1 MPQQE
6 LDFESLN
13 KTLDKLHRAYPS
25 SAFAKIDEPEEKE
38 DLTND
43 YFALK
48 DLLKNL
54 QSKE

>member
-6 LDFESLN
+6 LDFDSLN
-13 KTLDKLHRAYPS
+13 ATLDKLFKAYPS
-25 SAFAKIDEPEEKE
+25 SAYAKIDEPEEKE

-43 YFALK
+43 YFILK
-48 DLLKNL
+48 ELLKNL